1 MPNFH
6 QATNELK
13 FSRKLQG
20 GGMPVAH
27 KQRGNRPGVRSDAE
41 LKDVAWRAASSR
53 TRAFILRPALFI
65 LITGIK
71 DQK

>member
-1 MPNFH
+1 
-6 QATNELK
+6 
-13 FSRKLQG
+13 
-20 GGMPVAH
+20 MPVAH